1 MRLVFGVIIF
11 IGFVVMTSLYI
22 AKEDGSLDAELKGM
36 KHQDSQPLIRLHEK
50 FEKLDIDS
58 DSLDLQQA
66 LEDIH
71 LAIKKYPL
79 DDKLKMIKIEL
90 ENKRADQ
97 LR

>member
-1 MRLVFGVIIF
+1 MRLVFGVIVF

-36 KHQDSQPLIRLHEK
+36 KHQDSKPLIKLHEK

-58 DSLDLQQA
+58 ESLNLEQA

-71 LAIKKYPL
+71 QAIKEYPL

-90 ENKRADQ
+90 ENKRANE
-97 LR
+97 LK